1 MNTEASR
8 MTMQV
13 GNKYMERTK
22 ITEFKR
28 QGSGE
33 KAEQILAGARQEFL
47 AHGYAATSMD
57 RVAKAAGVSKATV
70 YSYFQDKEGLFT
82 ALVQKLAQRKLS
94 AIYGFQPVEG
104 DSRITLRQLLTKA
117 LNEMMGDR
125 EEIALIRL
133 IYGESERFPELARI
147 LVRTLVKPAIETL
160 SQYLTSCPELKSADP
175 EAIAWILIGSLVHLM
190 QIQKLLH
197 SEDILPMER
206 DRLIDSLMHLLLK
219 STASS

>member
-1 MNTEASR
+1 

-13 GNKYMERTK
+13 GNQYMGRTK

-28 QGSGE
+28 EGFGE

-47 AHGYAATSMD
+47 ANGYAATSMD

-94 AIYGFQPVEG
+94 VIYSFQPQEG
-104 DSRITLRQLLTKA
+104 DPSTALRQLLTKA

-125 EEIALIRL
+125 SEIALIRL

-147 LVRTLVKPAIETL
+147 LVRTLVKPAIETM
-160 SQYLTSCPELKSADP
+160 SQYLASCPEVKIPDP

-197 SEDILPMER
+197 GEDILPMER
-206 DRLIDSLMHLLLK
+206 DRLINSLMHFLLT
-219 STASS
+219 SAESS

>member
-1 MNTEASR
+1 MGRA
-8 MTMQV
+8 
-13 GNKYMERTK
+13 K
-22 ITEFKR
+22 ITEFKPER
-28 QGSGE
+28 LSE

-47 AHGYAATSMD
+47 VHGYAATSMD

-82 ALVQKLAQRKLS
+82 ALVQKLAEKKLS
-94 AIYGFQPVEG
+94 AIYSFQPVAGE
-104 DSRITLRQLLTKA
+104 SSIAVRQLLTKA

-160 SQYLTSCPELKSADP
+160 SQYLASYPDLKIPDP
-175 EAIAWILIGSLVHLM
+175 QATAWILIGSLVHLM

-197 SEDILPMER
+197 GEDILPMER
-206 DRLIDSLMHLLLK
+206 DRLIDTLMHLLLK
-219 STASS
+219 SSESC